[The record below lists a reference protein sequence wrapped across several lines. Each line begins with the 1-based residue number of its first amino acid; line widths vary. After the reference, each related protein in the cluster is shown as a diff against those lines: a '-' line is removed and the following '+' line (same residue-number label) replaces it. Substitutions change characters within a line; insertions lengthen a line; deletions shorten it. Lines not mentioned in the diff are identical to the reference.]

1 MNATLL
7 KENEDLKRQVAE
19 MEQRLK
25 KRMHQFE
32 NQKDQLSQEQQIILM
47 RLEEERN
54 KSIENHTHHFEIKL
68 QNLQAVN
75 DQLTQKL
82 SLEQDQH

>member
-1 MNATLL
+1 
-7 KENEDLKRQVAE
+7 
-19 MEQRLK
+19 
-25 KRMHQFE
+25 
-32 NQKDQLSQEQQIILM
+32 M

-75 DQLTQKL
+75 DQLSQKL